1 MDTKLKG
8 DIAEQAAILHA
19 MKHGWGVLKPVGDR
33 LQYDLVF
40 DVEGALVKIQVKSA
54 WFDGPSGNWVV
65 DNRRTKTNRR
75 VMVRGAYGLGDLDF
89 ALVFI
94 EEIDTFYVFPCEV
107 FIGYGSE
114 IHLVEADKRQRKP
127 KSADFRG
134 AWNLISQWAAQRET
148 SVRTPHK
155 FGEAAGGVIPSEA
168 FEGDESEKERVET

>member
-8 DIAEQAAILHA
+8 DIAEQAAILQA
-19 MKHGWGVLKPVGDR
+19 MKHGWGALKPVGDR
-33 LQYDLVF
+33 LPYDLVF
-40 DVEGALVKIQVKSA
+40 DVEGVLVKIQVKSA

-75 VMVRGAYGLGDLDF
+75 VMVRGAYQLEDFDF

-114 IHLVEADKRQRKP
+114 IHLVEADKRQRRP
-127 KSADFRG
+127 KSADFRS
-134 AWNLISQWAAQRET
+134 AWNLISQWAAHRET
-148 SVRTPHK
+148 DVRTPHK
-155 FGEAAGGVIPSEA
+155 FGEAVGRVIPSEA
-168 FEGDESEKERVET
+168 LEDDEFPGERVET